1 MMTVH
6 EVSRLSG
13 VTIRALQYY
22 DRIGLLHPTAVTEAG
37 YRLYD
42 DAALLTLQQILLF
55 RELEFPLGDIKS
67 ILNDPNFDRTK
78 ALEQQ
83 IQLLKLKRERLDRI
97 IDLAQQQKDKGGDL
111 MDFTAF
117 DSERIERYATEA
129 KAQWGETK
137 EYREFEQKNLTKEQ
151 QQTAG
156 AGLMERFKD
165 FAALKDGAPDA
176 PQTQA
181 AVQTLQAYI
190 SAHFYHCSNDVL
202 KGLGQM
208 YGAGGEFTENI
219 DAYAGAGTA
228 AFAAKAIA
236 AYCKR

>member
-6 EVSRLSG
+6 EVSKRTGIS
-13 VTIRALQYY
+13 IRALQYY
-22 DRIGLLHPTAVTEAG
+22 DRIGLLPPTTVTDAG

-55 RELEFPLGDIKS
+55 RELEFPLGDIKR
-67 ILNDPNFDRTK
+67 ILNDPNFDRAK

-83 IQLLKLKRERLDRI
+83 IRLLKLKRERLDRI
-97 IDLAQQQKDKGGDL
+97 IDLAQRQKDKGGDL
-111 MDFTAF
+111 MDFSAF
-117 DSERIERYATEA
+117 DSEQIERYAKDA
-129 KAQWGETK
+129 KVQWGDTK
-137 EYREFEQKNLTKEQ
+137 EYREFEAKDLTKEQ
-151 QQTAG
+151 QRTAG
-156 AGLMERFKD
+156 AGLMELFRA

-176 PQTQA
+176 PEAQA
-181 AVQTLQAYI
+181 AVKKLQDYI
-190 SAHFYHCSNDVL
+190 SANFYSCSNDVL

-219 DAYAGAGTA
+219 DAYAGEGTA